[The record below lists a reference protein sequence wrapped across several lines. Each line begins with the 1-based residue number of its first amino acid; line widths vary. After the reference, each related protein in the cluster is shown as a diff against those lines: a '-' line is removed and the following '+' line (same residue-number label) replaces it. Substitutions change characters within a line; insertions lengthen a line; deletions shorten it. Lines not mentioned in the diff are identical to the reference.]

1 MDGLEKQNKRSH
13 QNKATQNDIP
23 HHTIIYNIA
32 IVSSTMKLSINT
44 LFAVA
49 VAGFFSLAAAQEEET
64 CSTGMTEFASTPQDF
79 DSILIN
85 PTCTSGEMFTTSQ
98 LAWTIEPVQGSFSRI
113 YSYPPE
119 AVKVVLDQNVLTFDL
134 KDMDQVPDKAG
145 VVIQVPEAQLIEITV
160 DGIMNYV
167 RVARGF
173 TNLLKVASLGMSSV
187 MQADLTDSPF
197 AAVTVDTSNSMHT
210 VIGEDVSLQMYSV
223 SSKLYLTGS
232 VLGGEYSGFSNE
244 VVVDGD
250 VRDLS
255 VSGNKNTLVSSDC
268 STVVVDTFSSS
279 CTVMD
284 VVPRIEYP
292 SIPCTFPG
300 CEKMCVSTS
309 FGTCSCSEAECD
321 GANSPMDE
329 YKGDSATSN
338 AKQCSIGGTSVVV
351 FTTIISVIMS
361 IVSL

>member
-1 MDGLEKQNKRSH
+1 
-13 QNKATQNDIP
+13 
-23 HHTIIYNIA
+23 
-32 IVSSTMKLSINT
+32 MKLFIT
-44 LFAVA
+44 IFTAAVA
-49 VAGFFSLAAAQEEET
+49 SLAVGQEEET
-64 CSTGMTEFASTPQDF
+64 CSMGMTEFASTPQDF

-113 YSYPPE
+113 YSYPPD
-119 AVKVVLDQNVLTFDL
+119 AVKVVLDQNVLSFDL
-134 KDMDQVPDKAG
+134 QDMDQVPEKAG
-145 VVIQVPEAQLIEITV
+145 VVIQVPEAQLVEITV

-173 TNLLKVASLGMSSV
+173 TNLLRVSSLGMSSV
-187 MQADLTDSPF
+187 IQADLTDSPF

-210 VIGEDVSLQMYSV
+210 IIGEDVSLQMYSV

-232 VLGGEYSGFSNE
+232 VLGGEYSGFSKE

-268 STVVVDTFSSS
+268 STVAVDTVSSS

-284 VVPRIEYP
+284 AVPRMEFP

-300 CEKMCVSTS
+300 CEKMCMSVS
-309 FGTCSCSEAECD
+309 FGTCSCSEEECD

-329 YKGDSATSN
+329 MKGRGSTNSATSN
-338 AKQCSIGGTSVVV
+338 IKQSIGGTSMVVV
-351 FTTIISVIMS
+351 MTIISATIAINS
-361 IVSL
+361 F